1 MWVRIG
7 ESRML
12 QKWEY
17 RTLKLE
23 EEGWLNRQV
32 DFEFLDTKLNNL
44 GKEGWEL
51 VNVIYVVNSGMIAD
65 SVIAFL
71 KRPA

>member
-1 MWVRIG
+1 
-7 ESRML
+7 ML